1 MKERELLGCGGG
13 RIPYNKIVRSVPH
26 NTVATKEPPGERTN
40 ELAPLQV
47 SQTGQTGQTVGQ
59 RPKDVEFWFP
69 SLGDFPI
76 IKEQS
81 TQ

>member
-40 ELAPLQV
+40 ELAPLQ
-47 SQTGQTGQTVGQ
+47 TVRQ
-59 RPKDVEFWFP
+59 RPKDFEFWFP